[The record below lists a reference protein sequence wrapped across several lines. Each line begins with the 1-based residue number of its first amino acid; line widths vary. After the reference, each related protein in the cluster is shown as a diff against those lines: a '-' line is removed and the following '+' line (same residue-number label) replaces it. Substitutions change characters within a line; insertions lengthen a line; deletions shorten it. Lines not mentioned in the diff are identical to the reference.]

1 MSKSVISLLAFAI
14 IVAMSS
20 CEKRVTETVRIP
32 LVRTETVVSKEETES
47 REYPGIIK
55 PQDDLAIAFKVNGQ
69 LTSVLDKLGMEVR
82 KGDLLAALDD
92 HDYQVS
98 LDAAQASYKQSEKEF
113 DRVKQLYASKT
124 ISPND
129 FEKAEKRE

>member
-32 LVRTETVVSKEETES
+32 LVRTEMVVSEEETES

-69 LTSVLDKLGMEVR
+69 LTSVLDKPGMEIR

-92 HDYQVS
+92 RRYHSD
-98 LDAAQASYKQSEKEF
+98 
-113 DRVKQLYASKT
+113 T
-124 ISPND
+124 G
-129 FEKAEKRE
+129 